1 MHSAGKRRLACSLAA
16 IGLLTLA
23 RPGTPAT
30 RHVPADHAT
39 ITAALLAAGSGD
51 TVLVAPGLYSP
62 SSNGESFP
70 LLVDRNDLQ
79 LIGSGMGVSVLDA
92 EQTAGVLAVAAVTG
106 AGIRGFTVT
115 GGASAV
121 AGGLRIDGGDC
132 EIAGVLFLDN
142 GALVTGSAIA
152 IFDDATPWI
161 HHNVIWGS
169 YDLDLQEAG
178 DPHAVQYRN
187 TSAGLIEH
195 NVVGRG
201 GSNGIHFGQSS
212 SPLVRHNI
220 LFENGRPADPRRGRG
235 ICALTS
241 APRRVSHNLFHG
253 NVISAIL
260 LGGVGDFSAAE
271 ANDLDPGDEIHDNV
285 DGDPLFREPE
295 ALNLHLQA
303 GSPAIDAGDPGLPGD
318 PDGTIL
324 DIGAFYFDQLLAAA
338 PATPSLLSALHC
350 VPNPFN
356 PRTEIRFRTD
366 RALTARVEVLDLRGQ
381 LVRALFSGTAAIGD
395 NRVAWD
401 GTDAGGREV
410 ASGVYLAAVT
420 VGRELRTAP
429 LVLVR

>member
-1 MHSAGKRRLACSLAA
+1 MHSAGTKRLACSLVV
-16 IGLLTLA
+16 IGWLTLA
-23 RPGTPAT
+23 RPGPAAT
-30 RHVPADHAT
+30 LHVPADHLT

-51 TVLVAPGLYSP
+51 TVLVSPGLYSP
-62 SSNGESFP
+62 SASGETFP
-70 LLVDRNDLQ
+70 LLVNQNGLR

-92 EQTAGVLAVAAVTG
+92 EQTAGVLAVAAVSG
-106 AGIRGFTVT
+106 AGIHSFTVT
-115 GGASAV
+115 GGGAAV

-132 EIAGVLFLDN
+132 EVSDVLFLDN

-152 IFDDATPWI
+152 IFNDAAPWI

-169 YDLDLQEAG
+169 YDLDLQDVG
-178 DPHAVQYRN
+178 DPHAVQFRN
-187 TSAGLIEH
+187 TSTGLIEH

-201 GSNGIHFGQSS
+201 DSNGIHFGQSS

-241 APRRVSHNLFHG
+241 APRRVSFNLFYG

-271 ANDLDPGDEIHDNV
+271 ANDLDPDDEIHDNI
-285 DGDPLFREPE
+285 DGDPLFRDPD

-324 DIGAFYFDQLLAAA
+324 DIGPFYFDQLLAAV
-338 PATPSLLSALHC
+338 PTTPMLLSALHSA
-350 VPNPFN
+350 PNPFN
-356 PRTEIRFRTD
+356 PQTEIRFQTES
-366 RALTARVEVLDLRGQ
+366 ALAARVEVLDLRGQ
-381 LVRALFSGTAAIGD
+381 LVRTLFSGTTAIGD
-395 NRVAWD
+395 NRISWD
-401 GTDAGGREV
+401 GRDAGGRAV

-420 VGRELRTAP
+420 VGRELRTTP